1 MSRRTHRVNSHKI
14 FMDYLQKIKEYYKNS
29 PKRIGWTWFA
39 VHLFFLIVAL
49 VWVGG
54 GIDILYLYG
63 SLIFAGIFI
72 YLFPISFTMFLSSIA
87 PPFFLASPIL
97 NVITILI
104 SPAYYILFFFIL
116 FKAKDTSAK
125 SFRILNIIFLV
136 WFLLALVFSFFAI
149 NYFLTT

>member
-1 MSRRTHRVNSHKI
+1 
-14 FMDYLQKIKEYYKNS
+14 
-29 PKRIGWTWFA
+29 
-39 VHLFFLIVAL
+39 
-49 VWVGG
+49 
-54 GIDILYLYG
+54 
-63 SLIFAGIFI
+63 
-72 YLFPISFTMFLSSIA
+72 MFLSSIA

-149 NYFLTT
+149 NYFLTTPLTD